1 MRVFRCGKRG
11 KGLRLTRGSAKD
23 RGWNLAK
30 YVHLAR
36 DMFEW
41 RNSPVMLSVFHAA
54 EKGRAFR
61 AALAICLLTGTAG
74 CKLVDQKTFNPSA
87 GVEPKP
93 YIPPPPPG
101 PPPVP
106 PLIELVSGTPQA
118 DWKGPVDQIAQQA
131 LTRKKEVLFVVNCL
145 VPAQASQDAEQSAL
159 LELVQHDGRAV
170 MQELIDAG
178 VPEPQ
183 VEMSAMPDSSVTKPT
198 VRVYVR

>member
-1 MRVFRCGKRG
+1 
-11 KGLRLTRGSAKD
+11 
-23 RGWNLAK
+23 
-30 YVHLAR
+30 
-36 DMFEW
+36 
-41 RNSPVMLSVFHAA
+41 MLSVFHAA
-54 EKGRAFR
+54 EKGRAVR
-61 AALAICLLTGTAG
+61 VALAICLLTGMAG
-74 CKLVDQKTFNPSA
+74 CKLVDQKTFNHSA

-106 PLIELVSGTPQA
+106 PLIELVAGTPQTQ
-118 DWKGPVDQIAQQA
+118 WKAPVDQIAREA
-131 LTRKKEVLFVVNCL
+131 LSRKKDVLFVVSCL
-145 VPAQASQDAEQSAL
+145 VPPQANQDNEQSAL

-178 VPEPQ
+178 APEPQ